1 MRKAFLTFFV
11 FLVVGLVSCVSSTR
25 NTKPGWIQNSGVSG
39 KVSGIGICGT
49 HVNGPNAQRALAI
62 KRAIDEIALQLG
74 VKVNNVALIGTKA
87 SAAGAST
94 TVESYSFQ
102 TVDGN
107 VVKAVIRETW
117 SDPQTDEIYIWMV
130 TE

>member
-1 MRKAFLTFFV
+1 MSV
-11 FLVVGLVSCVSSTR
+11 VSCVTVSKSSR
-25 NTKPGWIQNSGVSG
+25 PGWVNNSSVSG
-39 KVSGIGICGT
+39 KVAGIGICGT

-74 VKVNNVALIGTKA
+74 VTVNNFALIGTKA
-87 SAAGAST
+87 NSAGSST

-117 SDPQTDEIYIWMV
+117 RDPQSDEIYIWMV

>member
-1 MRKAFLTFFV
+1 MCV
-11 FLVVGLVSCVSSTR
+11 VSCVSVQKTSR
-25 NTKPGWIQNSGVSG
+25 PGWILNSGVNG
-39 KVSGIGICGT
+39 KVAGIGICGT
-49 HVNGPNAQRALAI
+49 HVNGQNAQRSLAI
-62 KRAIDEIALQLG
+62 KRAIDEIALQMG

-87 SAAGAST
+87 SSSGSNT

-117 SDPQTDEIYIWMV
+117 KDPQSDEIYIWMV

>member
-1 MRKAFLTFFV
+1 MRTVSISIVMCLMISF
-11 FLVVGLVSCVSSTR
+11 VSCVSVSR
-25 NTKPGWIQNSGVSG
+25 NSRPGWIHNSGVSG

-74 VKVNNVALIGTKA
+74 VTVNNVALIGTKA
-87 SAAGAST
+87 NAAGAST
-94 TVESYSFQ
+94 SVESYSFQ

-117 SDPQTDEIYIWMV
+117 MDPETDEIYIWMV